1 MNFCPKCEFMVYTK
15 LSPDSKSLINYCKNC
30 SWEGEYL
37 NTGSDETILVN
48 KNNYNKEYVSE
59 KYILNKYT
67 VKDPTLPRIN
77 NIPCINKKCL
87 TNLDTEKNTLIV
99 KNIEESNLEE
109 FKQFIMGYT
118 IEESNFTITIIN
130 EKQLLITFKLDEDV
144 TKLIDILDKEIPFK
158 ETTIQCNT
166 YIKPPR
172 EIIFI
177 KYDALNMKYLYLCSV
192 CSTSWKNQ

>member
-1 MNFCPKCEFMVYTK
+1 M
-15 LSPDSKSLINYCKNC
+15 
-30 SWEGEYL
+30 
-37 NTGSDETILVN
+37 
-48 KNNYNKEYVSE
+48 
-59 KYILNKYT
+59 
-67 VKDPTLPRIN
+67 
-77 NIPCINKKCL
+77 
-87 TNLDTEKNTLIV
+87 IV

-192 CSTSWKNQ
+192 RSTSWKNQ